1 LIFFSLKSISKHF
14 GADMVFKN
22 FSLDIERGEF
32 LGIKGPSGSGK
43 TTLLSII
50 GGLEQPDDGEVVFNG
65 NSLYALSSSELAA
78 FRNKNTGFVFQFFNL
93 ISYLVAVDNIALP
106 LVIAGS
112 SWRKARE
119 QAILYLN
126 KFGLLDK
133 ARKRP
138 HKLSGGEQQR
148 IAIARAI
155 IHNPSIVLA
164 DEPTGNLDDDN
175 AEIILNELAKINK
188 EGTTIVLVSHDDKA
202 LQYCTRVV
210 SLSCK

>member
-1 LIFFSLKSISKHF
+1 MIFFSLKSISKHF

>member
-1 LIFFSLKSISKHF
+1 
-14 GADMVFKN
+14 MVFKN